1 MTSFF
6 LIVSFHLDK
15 SNFQVFVLNSSSQF
29 HGIKEKEL
37 TLFNIHFK
45 KSLGRKLSI
54 LQYKWTSWLPPSVNF
69 SYVSSLFVIDLHLLK
84 FITFGRKGNISGRK
98 WNQLKNC
105 RTK

>member
-37 TLFNIHFK
+37 TLFNIHLK
-45 KSLGRKLSI
+45 KKLREKI
-54 LQYKWTSWLPPSVNF
+54 VDFT
-69 SYVSSLFVIDLHLLK
+69 I
-84 FITFGRKGNISGRK
+84 
-98 WNQLKNC
+98 
-105 RTK
+105 

>member
-45 KSLGRKLSI
+45 KKLREKIVDFTIQMNILTTSI
-54 LQYKWTSWLPPSVNF
+54 
-69 SYVSSLFVIDLHLLK
+69 
-84 FITFGRKGNISGRK
+84 
-98 WNQLKNC
+98 C
-105 RTK
+105 